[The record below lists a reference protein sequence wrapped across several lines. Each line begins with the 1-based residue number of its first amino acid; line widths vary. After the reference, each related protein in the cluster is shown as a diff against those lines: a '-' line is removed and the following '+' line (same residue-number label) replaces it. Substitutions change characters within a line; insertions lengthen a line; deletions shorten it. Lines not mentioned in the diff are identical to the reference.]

1 MKIALIGSTYPFR
14 GGISHYT
21 TLFYSHLQE
30 KHQVQFYTFSRPYPK
45 LLYPGNASPDQST
58 MRFSNKNTISIIDW
72 ANPLSWI
79 KTGLLIIRW
88 SPQIIIFPW
97 WMWGWAIPFWV
108 ITKIAT
114 LRNKIKIL
122 FICHNVIEHESALWK
137 SVLTK
142 FALSVGDSYIVHSQS
157 DYKNLK
163 KIFPSAKVTINFH
176 PTYEIFNQES
186 ISKEEAK
193 IKLRINSKF
202 KKTMLFFGVVRSYKG
217 LSYLIEAM
225 PQIIAELPDL
235 CLIIAGEFW
244 EEEDSYLKQIK
255 ELHIEN
261 VVKVINKY
269 VPNEEV
275 GVYFSAADVV
285 VLPYVSG
292 TGSGIVQIA
301 YGFDKPV
308 IATKVGCLPE
318 VVDHGRTGYLVE
330 PMNAQAIADAVVS
343 FYENDMEEVF
353 ARNIAIER
361 EKFSWARMVQT
372 IESVLGK

>member
-1 MKIALIGSTYPFR
+1 MKIALIGPTYPFR

-21 TLFYSHLQE
+21 TLLNSHLQK

-72 ANPLSWI
+72 ANPFSWI

-108 ITKIAT
+108 IAKIAS
-114 LRNKIKIL
+114 LRNKVKTL
-122 FICHNVIEHESALWK
+122 FICHNVIEHEAAFWK

-142 FALSVGDSYIVHSQS
+142 FALSVGDFYIVHSHE
-157 DYKNLK
+157 DYKNLR
-163 KIFPSAKVTINFH
+163 KIFPDAKVIINFH

-193 IKLRINSKF
+193 IKLRLNSKF
-202 KKTMLFFGVVRSYKG
+202 KKTILFFGVVRPYKG
-217 LSYLIEAM
+217 LSYFIEAM
-225 PQIIAELPDL
+225 PKIIAEIPDL

-244 EEEDSYLKQIK
+244 AKEDRYLKQIR
-255 ELHIEN
+255 ELHIEDE
-261 VVKVINKY
+261 VKVINKY

-275 GVYFSAADVV
+275 GIYFSAADVV

-318 VVDHGRTGYLVE
+318 VVDHERTGYLVE
-330 PMNAQAIADAVVS
+330 PMNSQAIADAIVS
-343 FYENDMEEVF
+343 FYKEGKEEAFVN
-353 ARNIAIER
+353 NITKEK
-361 EKFSWARMVQT
+361 EKFSWDKMVET
-372 IESVLGK
+372 LESFQ